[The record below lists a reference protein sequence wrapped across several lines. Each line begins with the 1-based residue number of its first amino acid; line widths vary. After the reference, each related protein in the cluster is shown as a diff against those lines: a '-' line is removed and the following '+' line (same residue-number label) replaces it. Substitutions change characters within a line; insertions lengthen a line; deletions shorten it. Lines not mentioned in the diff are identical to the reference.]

1 MLRLR
6 KMGPRTMKQT
16 VLTTGA
22 QFLRFVFANEMMER
36 LRGIG
41 GPFVINFRAYGIG
54 RGGTL

>member
-1 MLRLR
+1 
-6 KMGPRTMKQT
+6 MKQT

-22 QFLRFVFANEMMER
+22 QFFRFVFANEMMER